1 MSKKPSTLKTSSTP
15 LPKLEVAEEV
25 KVEAPKVAEEPK
37 ARPGSFASLIS
48 Q

>member
-1 MSKKPSTLKTSSTP
+1 MSKKSSTTKTSSTP

-25 KVEAPKVAEEPK
+25 KVEAPK